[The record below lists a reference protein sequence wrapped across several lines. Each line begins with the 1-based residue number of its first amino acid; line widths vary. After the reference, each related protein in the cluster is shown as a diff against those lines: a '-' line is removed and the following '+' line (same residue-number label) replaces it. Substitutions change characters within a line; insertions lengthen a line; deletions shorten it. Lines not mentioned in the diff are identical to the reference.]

1 MHQFDVTSAFTQAS
15 IDTEIYVDPPK
26 GFETKG
32 KDGKPQVLRLLK
44 ALYGTKQAA
53 RLWQQALI
61 KHLLSMGFKQS
72 PHDPCI
78 FRYVGKHDECLIGA
92 YVDDILCA
100 CSSKGTFDWF
110 SSQFLHSETNP
121 EGFYGKHLGKVNYF
135 LGMAI
140 DQYDDCSISVHQT
153 KFITKML
160 DKFIPSHQANSI
172 RGPPADSRGLR
183 EGAGEISSAPQS
195 PSGELFREEG
205 FRGGDEL

>member
-1 MHQFDVTSAFTQAS
+1 MT
-15 IDTEIYVDPPK
+15 
-26 GFETKG
+26 FEESNREKQRRKHT
-32 KDGKPQVLRLLK
+32 P
-44 ALYGTKQAA
+44 YGTKQAA

-78 FRYVGKHDECLIGA
+78 FRYVGKHGECLIGA

-140 DQYDDCSISVHQT
+140 DQYDDFDDQIHYVRHDYEHQRVRVVYVPTDRQRADGFT
-153 KFITKML
+153 KPL
-160 DKFIPSHQANSI
+160 DPTTFFRWRENVVPASH
-172 RGPPADSRGLR
+172 PPV
-183 EGAGEISSAPQS
+183 
-195 PSGELFREEG
+195 
-205 FRGGDEL
+205 